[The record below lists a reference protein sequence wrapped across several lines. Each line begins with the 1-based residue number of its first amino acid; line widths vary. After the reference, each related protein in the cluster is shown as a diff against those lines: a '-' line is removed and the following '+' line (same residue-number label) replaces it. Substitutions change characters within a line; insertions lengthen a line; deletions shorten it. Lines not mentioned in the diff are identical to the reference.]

1 MRFQKRLSRP
11 DLRDFSTF
19 QTPMRAIPQRVEEAI
34 ARGVQTGADFPFSGA
49 AKLLTP
55 EGDGLIDSV
64 NRNADGV
71 LVVACRTQMPAV
83 TPAMWDWWFGWHG
96 MSAERY
102 RLWHPREH
110 VGTKLSEIRGRSRDP
125 KARYIGVTSYIE
137 EYIGDRE
144 LQKLSVAFRRPG
156 EFGLDESALARQG
169 TAICARGGF
178 PDKFVETAYLVH
190 FVRATSGG
198 SEMLSRFWLGYVNS
212 KIPLVGG
219 LISAALNKRDAR
231 IKNIPDRFGLKLLRH
246 CSEEMG
252 HLASVLPALYAK
264 YSDE

>member
-1 MRFQKRLSRP
+1 MIFQTRHSRP
-11 DLRDFSTF
+11 DLRDFSAF
-19 QTPMRAIPQRVEEAI
+19 QVPMQPIPQRVEDAI
-34 ARGVQTGADFPFSGA
+34 ARGVQTGADYPFSGA

-55 EGDGLIDSV
+55 EGDGLIDAV

-71 LVVACRTQMPAV
+71 LVVACLTQMPGV

-96 MSAERY
+96 VSAERY

-110 VGTKLSEIRGRSRDP
+110 VGTKVSEIRGPSRDL
-125 KARYIGVTSYIE
+125 KARYFGVTSYLE
-137 EYIGDRE
+137 EYIGDRD
-144 LQKLSVAFRRPG
+144 LQKLSVAFRRPR
-156 EFGLDESALARQG
+156 EFGLDATALTRQG

-212 KIPLVGG
+212 KITLVGG
-219 LISAALNKRDAR
+219 LISTAMNKRDAR
-231 IKNIPDRFGLKLLRH
+231 IKNIPDRFGLNLLRH

-252 HLASVLPALYAK
+252 HLASILPALYAR
-264 YSDE
+264 YRDE